1 MHGEGTIGYEKNG
14 KYEYYCLQYYDGN
27 GKKRKKRFPYTKQGE
42 RDAKKFQSEMFRKKA
57 DGIQISTTYT
67 VASWI
72 DQYIRTYKINTL
84 RESSFNRIMQSY
96 YIIEVS
102 PIANIPLDKLNATIT
117 QNFLNMLAEKWTDSA
132 GKEHRPLASSSIS
145 KVYKLLKAAYKIAM
159 QDRLIS
165 YDPMITVPAVKVR
178 TKEMSVFTWREIG
191 RIFRAIRKIKDNPH
205 NSKQTHDYYLLFRM
219 LLETG
224 CRVGELLALRWE
236 DVNFSK
242 REIFIHSTKGKEGQV
257 FSDPKTASGR
267 RHVPI
272 IFDKLLAMLKEYRS
286 QGKIIRMTGF
296 IFANRNGGA
305 ADYRRVLDCW
315 QHVQKLTGITKN
327 VHTFRHTAATYLLE
341 KGIPVAEVS
350 RILGHADATITYG
363 MYVHSIPGYN
373 QKIIDQFRRKDNRK
387 KRKRSEHTQKH
398 TQIN

>member
-159 QDRLIS
+159 QDRL
-165 YDPMITVPAVKVR
+165 
-178 TKEMSVFTWREIG
+178 
-191 RIFRAIRKIKDNPH
+191 
-205 NSKQTHDYYLLFRM
+205 
-219 LLETG
+219 
-224 CRVGELLALRWE
+224 
-236 DVNFSK
+236 
-242 REIFIHSTKGKEGQV
+242 
-257 FSDPKTASGR
+257 
-267 RHVPI
+267 
-272 IFDKLLAMLKEYRS
+272 
-286 QGKIIRMTGF
+286 
-296 IFANRNGGA
+296 
-305 ADYRRVLDCW
+305 
-315 QHVQKLTGITKN
+315 
-327 VHTFRHTAATYLLE
+327 
-341 KGIPVAEVS
+341 
-350 RILGHADATITYG
+350 
-363 MYVHSIPGYN
+363 
-373 QKIIDQFRRKDNRK
+373 
-387 KRKRSEHTQKH
+387 
-398 TQIN
+398 